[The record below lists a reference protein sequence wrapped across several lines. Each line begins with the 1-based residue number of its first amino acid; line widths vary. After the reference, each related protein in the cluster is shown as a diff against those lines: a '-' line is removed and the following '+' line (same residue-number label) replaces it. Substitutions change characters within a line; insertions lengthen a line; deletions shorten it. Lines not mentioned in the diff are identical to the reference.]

1 MTFEIGLIF
10 IGFVL
15 CNSYFSYKAGMKE
28 GQFLGIVG
36 LTAMLK
42 DHNILKSKNAI
53 HNYDALPLPIQQV
66 LEDPDKVL
74 IESE

>member
-10 IGFVL
+10 LVFVI
-15 CNSYFSYKAGMKE
+15 CNTVFSYKAGMKE

-36 LTAMLK
+36 LVSMLK
-42 DHNILKSKNAI
+42 DHNILKNKNAI
-53 HNYDALPLPIQQV
+53 HNYDALPLPVKQV
-66 LEDPDKVL
+66 LEDPEKVL